1 MNNIME
7 LVQSAKAKI
16 REHLHYNRDNEIT
29 TELLETLLDYLIAI
43 ANDLEEMEQE

>member
-1 MNNIME
+1 ME